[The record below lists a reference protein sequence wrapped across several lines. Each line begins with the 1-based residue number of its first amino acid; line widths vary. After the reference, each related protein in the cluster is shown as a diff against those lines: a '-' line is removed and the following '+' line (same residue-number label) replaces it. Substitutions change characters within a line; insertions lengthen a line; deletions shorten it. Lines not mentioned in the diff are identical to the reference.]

1 MNFKCFCILYFRLLG
16 VKKRGDNKI
25 LTAKKERKISRQSKK
40 KEEKFRSIFDA
51 KKNSKTNKLIKKGNE

>member
-25 LTAKKERKISRQSKK
+25 IPVLTAKKRKKISRQRKK
-40 KEEKFRSIFDA
+40 EEEKFRSIFDA
-51 KKNSKTNKLIKKGNE
+51 KKKEKNFKD

>member
-25 LTAKKERKISRQSKK
+25 IPVLTAKKKKENIKTEKK
-40 KEEKFRSIFDA
+40 KRRKVQKYI
-51 KKNSKTNKLIKKGNE
+51 